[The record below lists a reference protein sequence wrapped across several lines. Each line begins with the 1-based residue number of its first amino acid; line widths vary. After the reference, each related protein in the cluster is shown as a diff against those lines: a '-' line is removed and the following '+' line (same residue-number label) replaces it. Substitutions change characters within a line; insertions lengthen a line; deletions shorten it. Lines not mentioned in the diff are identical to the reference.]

1 MGTVKG
7 ENKIMKRKNNK
18 ITETRVCYVMSRKM
32 FKAYLLTR
40 NEAEK
45 KQNPYQYVMDCL
57 NSRGDLIG
65 KVTSIQ
71 VVGV

>member
-1 MGTVKG
+1 MR
-7 ENKIMKRKNNK
+7 RKNNSNK
-18 ITETRVCYVMSRKM
+18 ITEKRVCYVMPRKM
-32 FKAYLLTR
+32 FRSYLLTR

-71 VVGV
+71 VVDA